1 MKVNILQALKSI
13 VLILIATGLT
23 ACGGGSGGGNGRL
36 NDNINNNN
44 SPADDAAATLN
55 NQQSQVQTQAN
66 QVTPTAPARVAADVR
81 LAWAPPLE
89 RTDGSELP
97 FSDISGYQISY
108 EDSKGRLRI
117 APKDSLL
124 LEPAQ
129 SSYILEDLPADNYQI
144 NIFTVDTNGL
154 ISPASATITLQ
165 ADQFPTS

>member
-1 MKVNILQALKSI
+1 MACI
-13 VLILIATGLT
+13 VLIAV
-23 ACGGGSGGGNGRL
+23 
-36 NDNINNNN
+36 
-44 SPADDAAATLN
+44 SP
-55 NQQSQVQTQAN
+55 SVM
-66 QVTPTAPARVAADVR
+66 
-81 LAWAPPLE
+81 PLE

-117 APKDSLL
+117 APKDTLL